1 MRGLLKFLLLTLL
14 LIGIGF
20 WIMTIAK
27 SCNDPS
33 KTTLSTL
40 NDNADE
46 STSDEND
53 GVKDL
58 TEDDSE
64 SDEFD
69 EAEFDEAEFDDVEFD
84 EDEDEGDDGTEY
96 ENDEDEITDEDE
108 DDHDVEEA
116 DDPVVTSSS
125 SGTADGKYLVV
136 SGSFLGEINA
146 EREVKRLKS
155 MGYDEA
161 EVVVFDFSQ
170 YHTVCVKRTNSL
182 SEARGIK
189 NQLGTKHNI
198 EAYVHRKRSKRG

>member
-20 WIMTIAK
+20 WIITIAR

-40 NDNADE
+40 DDAVDKTGE
-46 STSDEND
+46 VITD
-53 GVKDL
+53 GVRDL
-58 TEDDSE
+58 TDDDEKVDGE

-69 EAEFDEAEFDDVEFD
+69 DAEFDEDGDEVLD

-96 ENDEDEITDEDE
+96 ASDE
-108 DDHDVEEA
+108 DDHDTEEIE
-116 DDPVVTSSS
+116 DHTITSSGGS
-125 SGTADGKYLVV
+125 SADGKYLVV

-146 EREVKRLKS
+146 NREVKRLKS
-155 MGYDEA
+155 MGYPDA

-182 SEARGIK
+182 SEARGVK